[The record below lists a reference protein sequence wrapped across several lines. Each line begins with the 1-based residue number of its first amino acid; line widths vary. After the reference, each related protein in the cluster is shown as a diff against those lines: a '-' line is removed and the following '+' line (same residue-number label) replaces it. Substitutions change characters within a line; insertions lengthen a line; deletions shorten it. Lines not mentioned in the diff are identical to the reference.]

1 MGIILVGEKL
11 KESFVT
17 SATLKGDTV
26 RLVLVDPLTSVI
38 ISFAFLAMLVY
49 KRVSLEITLLS
60 TSLLLALLSLDFAVI
75 PFVFAGTAVDST
87 TLSLVGATL
96 GIMLLSQLYKET
108 GKVEDVSQSLGEIIK
123 NSKVIVSVLPAVV
136 GLLPVAGGA
145 LMSAPLIEP
154 EADNLR
160 MDKKRRVYVNVWFRH
175 IIFPV
180 YPVSQVLIL
189 LSALTGVPLFSVIL
203 RQVPV
208 VLAMVTTGYFLGLWR
223 VQMRSKRSKR
233 LENSPSENLATL
245 IKAFL
250 PIFVMIFVVIA
261 FGWDVFVASLIGLAL
276 LMFIAR
282 PGFNVLRKTFS
293 NPSVYTIALAAFGA
307 MLLRNVT
314 LTSGVSDVLGSMIS
328 NEQISEV
335 ILLLVLPAVLAFLV
349 GSPSGGIAI
358 TVPILEA
365 VLKFTPKTASLL
377 YSAAYL
383 GYVGAPTHLCLVLTA
398 KYFKTPL
405 NTVYKYMIPSLAVSF
420 ATALFTYFMI

>member
-1 MGIILVGEKL
+1 M
-11 KESFVT
+11 
-17 SATLKGDTV
+17 
-26 RLVLVDPLTSVI
+26 LVDPLMAVT
-38 ISFAFLAMLVY
+38 ISFVFLAVLVY
-49 KRVSLEITLLS
+49 KRISLEITLLS
-60 TSLLLALLSLDFAVI
+60 TSLLLALLSLDFAEI
-75 PFVFAGTAVDST
+75 PFVFARTAMDSV

-108 GKVEDVSQSLGEIIK
+108 GKVEDVSRSLGEIVK

-145 LMSAPLIEP
+145 LMSAPLIEN

-160 MDKKRRVYVNVWFRH
+160 MDEEKKVYVNVWFRH

-189 LSALTGVPLFSVIL
+189 LSALTGASLFSIIL
-203 RQVPV
+203 RQTPV
-208 VLAMVTTGYFLGLWR
+208 VLAMSVIGYFLGLWK
-223 VQMRSKRSKR
+223 VQTKMEHDRSLESK
-233 LENSPSENLATL
+233 LNENLAILT
-245 IKAFL
+245 KAFL
-250 PIFVMIFVVIA
+250 PILIMIFVVIV
-261 FGWDVFVASLIGLAL
+261 FGWNVFAASLIGLAM
-276 LMFIAR
+276 LMVIAR

-293 NPSVYTIALAAFGA
+293 NPSIYTITLAAFGA

-314 LTSGVSDVLGSMIS
+314 LTSGISEVLGDIIS
-328 NEQISEV
+328 NGQISEV
-335 ILLLVLPAVLAFLV
+335 VLLSGLPAILAFLV

-365 VLKFTPKTASLL
+365 VLNFTPKTASLL

-398 KYFKTPL
+398 KYFKTSL
-405 NTVYKYMIPSLAVSF
+405 NPIYKYMIPSLVVSF
-420 ATALFTYFMI
+420 AAALLTYFMV